1 VNCFPWRRML
11 LAGALCALAPLT
23 AEVGAQ
29 GGPPAGAA
37 AGRGDRGLRAGG
49 GGAPTEDPRRV
60 LLERRFQERL
70 LTIVKQR
77 LALSDDQAMRLRE
90 VASRTE
96 DERRALRRDE
106 LTARFAMRQELLAG
120 DRANETKVAE
130 LLEQMP
136 RLERRRLDLMEQE
149 QRELRRFLSPLQRAR
164 YFGLQDELRRGM
176 QEVQQNRLA
185 APDSD
190 SPPRAGNARPL
201 APRRLKRPPPF

>member
-1 VNCFPWRRML
+1 MNRFAWRLML
-11 LAGALCALAPLT
+11 LAGALCALAPLA

-49 GGAPTEDPRRV
+49 GGAPSDDPRRA

-77 LALSDDQAMRLRE
+77 LALSDDQALRLRE

-136 RLERRRLDLMEQE
+136 RLERRRLDLMERE
-149 QRELRRFLSPLQRAR
+149 QRELSRFLSPLQRAR

-176 QEVQQNRLA
+176 QELQQNRLA